1 VNSDSTFCESFS
13 IHFSIIAGQLNWLSV
28 SFGSILFITQL
39 AGCGSAE
46 GPVRIPVTGKVT
58 LDEAPL
64 LTGVIRF
71 VPADNDGGPAASTRI
86 VGGEFEFSSDN
97 GPVIAN
103 HRVEIEATEFQDF
116 AIDDEAAFAAAAEA
130 TGESPVAINPIP
142 AIYNSRSTLTAS
154 VTDADGQSFA
164 FDLKT
169 EQ

>member
-1 VNSDSTFCESFS
+1 MS
-13 IHFSIIAGQLNWLSV
+13 WLSV

-58 LDEAPL
+58 LDETPL

-116 AIDDEAAFAAAAEA
+116 AIDDEAAFAVAAEA
-130 TGESPVAINPIP
+130 TGESPIAVNPVP

>member
-1 VNSDSTFCESFS
+1 M
-13 IHFSIIAGQLNWLSV
+13 
-28 SFGSILFITQL
+28 
-39 AGCGSAE
+39 
-46 GPVRIPVTGKVT
+46 
-58 LDEAPL
+58 
-64 LTGVIRF
+64 
-71 VPADNDGGPAASTRI
+71 
-86 VGGEFEFSSDN
+86 
-97 GPVIAN
+97 IAN

-130 TGESPVAINPIP
+130 TGVSPVAVNPVP